1 MYKLFANDCTSSRYV
16 KNQFSFVLDSWTP
29 YMYLTTTIFCIH
41 TPINKKK
48 VIISLAAKSA
58 SDKEIYIFKVSFS
71 SKKILF
77 IIQNMTPNMCFL

>member
-1 MYKLFANDCTSSRYV
+1 MYKLFANDCTSSML
-16 KNQFSFVLDSWTP
+16 KINLHLFWTP

-58 SDKEIYIFKVSFS
+58 SDKKIYIFKVSFS

-77 IIQNMTPNMCFL
+77 IIQNMTPNMCLL

>member
-1 MYKLFANDCTSSRYV
+1 MYKLFANDCTSSML
-16 KNQFSFVLDSWTP
+16 KINLHLFWTP

-58 SDKEIYIFKVSFS
+58 SDKNIYIYLRFHSAAKKSF
-71 SKKILF
+71 L
-77 IIQNMTPNMCFL
+77 

>member
-1 MYKLFANDCTSSRYV
+1 MYKLFANDCTSSML
-16 KNQFSFVLDSWTP
+16 KINLHLFWTP

-58 SDKEIYIFKVSFS
+58 SDKKYIYLRFHSAAKKSF
-71 SKKILF
+71 L
-77 IIQNMTPNMCFL
+77 

>member
-41 TPINKKK
+41 TPINKKR
-48 VIISLAAKSA
+48 
-58 SDKEIYIFKVSFS
+58 
-71 SKKILF
+71 
-77 IIQNMTPNMCFL
+77 

>member
-1 MYKLFANDCTSSRYV
+1 MYKLFANDCTSSML
-16 KNQFSFVLDSWTP
+16 KINLHLFWTP

-58 SDKEIYIFKVSFS
+58 SDKIIYIYLRFHSAAKKSF
-71 SKKILF
+71 L
-77 IIQNMTPNMCFL
+77 